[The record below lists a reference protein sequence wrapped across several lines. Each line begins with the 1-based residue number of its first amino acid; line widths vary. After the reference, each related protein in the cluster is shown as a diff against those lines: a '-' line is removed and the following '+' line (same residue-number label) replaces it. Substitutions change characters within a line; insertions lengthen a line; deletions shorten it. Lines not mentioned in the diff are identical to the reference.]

1 MGADQEELVSCRDRQ
16 ELDLA
21 SRALPRKLNK
31 GHILKTG
38 ALFSNSNVLMTA
50 LGMFDGA
57 ESNGINF
64 IYVIIVASEAERS
77 EASTQ
82 S

>member
-1 MGADQEELVSCRDRQ
+1 
-16 ELDLA
+16 
-21 SRALPRKLNK
+21 
-31 GHILKTG
+31 
-38 ALFSNSNVLMTA
+38 MTA

-77 EASTQ
+77 EASSQ
-82 S
+82 SMPRFARQVSSCTEGEWKQLDISKAVHFRHMVHG